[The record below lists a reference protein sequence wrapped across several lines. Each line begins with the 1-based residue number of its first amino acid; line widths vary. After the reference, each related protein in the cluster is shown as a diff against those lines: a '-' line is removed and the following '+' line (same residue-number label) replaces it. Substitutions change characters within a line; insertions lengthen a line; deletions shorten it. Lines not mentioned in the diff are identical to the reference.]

1 VRAAREVFSE
11 RGYDGAIF
19 QEIAVRVDV
28 TRTAINH
35 YFPSKRLLYGQVVD
49 QTNELVVVAASNTP
63 RL

>member
-35 YFPSKRLLYGQVVD
+35 YFPSKRLLYG
-49 QTNELVVVAASNTP
+49 
-63 RL
+63 